1 MQTTDDYYRKMMI
14 WLAVALVA
22 SVVVALIVV
31 YFVMRAYAQ

>member
-1 MQTTDDYYRKMMI
+1 MPTTDDYYRKMMI

>member
-1 MQTTDDYYRKMMI
+1 MPTTDDYYRKMMT

-22 SVVVALIVV
+22 SVVVAFIVV